1 MNQSS
6 NNPLNTYVLFSGA
19 ARGSDAI
26 WSNLA
31 AKYGVG
37 RMIHY
42 RPVGNTDIRSPYMV
56 NRVWNNETRRYNY
69 VSNHPWELR
78 VCDESRLLTAR
89 QEIHSLIGLTLSN
102 NFGANLKARNYYQ
115 VNKSG
120 SVLAVSTLLRSSSAT
135 NKFVS
140 GGTDVAIQLSVSL
153 GLPTYVLDTDTE
165 SWFIYDYNQTK
176 FIRYDDVPPLS
187 KKFAGVGTRDLED
200 YQIKDK
206 DSGLWVS
213 RPGFVGHEKATRLI
227 DKIEQVFIKAI
238 GNTL

>member
-1 MNQSS
+1 MNSQSS

-31 AKYGVG
+31 SKYGVG
-37 RMIHY
+37 RTIHY

-56 NRVWNNETRRYNY
+56 NRVWDDETRKYNY
-69 VSNHPWELR
+69 VPNHPWELR

-89 QEIHSLIGLTLSN
+89 QEIRSLIGLTLSN

-140 GGTDVAIQLSVSL
+140 GGTDVAVRLSVAR
-153 GLPTYVLDTDTE
+153 GIPTYVLDVESELWHVYNYDTSRFE
-165 SWFIYDYNQTK
+165 PCDIPVLTEW
-176 FIRYDDVPPLS
+176 
-187 KKFAGVGTRDLED
+187 FAGVGTRTIELFNVPCKLTGNWISSE
-200 YQIKDK
+200 
-206 DSGLWVS
+206 
-213 RPGFVGHEKATRLI
+213 FVGQDKANRLVALM
-227 DKIEQVFIKAI
+227 EQVFIKAV
-238 GNTL
+238 NN

>member
-1 MNQSS
+1 MNQLS
-6 NNPLNTYVLFSGA
+6 NNPLNTYVLWTGA

-31 AKYGVG
+31 SKYGVG
-37 RMIHY
+37 RTIHY

-56 NRVWNNETRRYNY
+56 NRVWDDETRKYNY
-69 VSNHPWELR
+69 VPNHPWELR

-89 QEIHSLIGLTLSN
+89 QEIRSLIGLTLTS

-187 KKFAGVGTRDLED
+187 KKFAGVGTRTIELFDVPCKLTGNWIPSE
-200 YQIKDK
+200 
-206 DSGLWVS
+206 
-213 RPGFVGHEKATRLI
+213 FVGQDKANRLI
-227 DKIEQVFIKAI
+227 ALMEQVFIQAT
-238 GNTL
+238 NS